1 MKNKNPRGLFDETFR
16 LEKLSIQGDP
26 LLLLKAKINWEI
38 FRSTL
43 ESIFAKEDK
52 GQGGREPYNYLM
64 MFKILVLQRYYNLSD
79 DQTEYQILDRLS
91 FMRFLELELSD
102 KVPDSKTIWL
112 FKETIAKSGKTKE
125 LFKMFEE
132 LLESKG
138 YIGKEGKIVDA
149 SFVEVPRQRNS
160 REENKQ
166 IKEGKV
172 PEEWQENPHKLSQK
186 DTDARWTKKNNETFY
201 GYKNH
206 VKVDTKSKL
215 INNYEVTPASEHD
228 SQALDAL
235 LKETENEGQSFYAD
249 SAYVGPEQETVIEKS
264 GMQNCVIEKGYKN
277 KPLTDEQKANNKEKS
292 KIRVRVEHVF
302 GFVENSMHGS
312 YIRCIGM
319 IRAEA
324 TIGLINLTYNLF
336 RYIQLQKI
344 GYKG

>member
-1 MKNKNPRGLFDETFR
+1 MRNKNPRGLFDETFR
-16 LEKLSIQGDP
+16 LEKLSKQRDP
-26 LLLLKAKINWEI
+26 LLLLKSKIDWEI
-38 FRSTL
+38 FRPTL
-43 ESIFAKEDK
+43 ESIFIKEDK

-64 MFKILVLQRYYNLSD
+64 MFKILILQRYYNLSD

-91 FMRFLELELSD
+91 FMRFLDLELSD

-112 FKETIAKSGKTKE
+112 FKETIAKSGKTEE
-125 LFKMFEE
+125 LFKTFEE

-172 PEEWQENPHKLSQK
+172 PEEWYANQHKLSQK
-186 DTDARWTKKNNETFY
+186 DIDARWTKKNNETFY

-206 VKVDTKSKL
+206 VKGDQKSKL
-215 INNYEVTPASEHD
+215 IEKYKVTDASVHDSTPAPDIMDEK
-228 SQALDAL
+228 DADQDMY
-235 LKETENEGQSFYAD
+235 GD
-249 SAYVGPEQETVIEKS
+249 SAYTGPTIEAAIIKNN
-264 GMQNCVIEKGYKN
+264 MKNCIHEKGYRN
-277 KPLTDEQKANNKEKS
+277 KPLTEEQKERNKKKS
-292 KIRVRVEHVF
+292 SFRVRIEHIF

-312 YIRCIGM
+312 YIRCIGL

-324 TIGLINLTYNLF
+324 TIGLMNLTYNIF
-336 RYIQLQKI
+336 RYIQLNKVPI
-344 GYKG
+344 KG

>member
-16 LEKLSIQGDP
+16 LEKLSKQGDP
-26 LLLLKAKINWEI
+26 LLLLKEKINWEI

-43 ESIFAKEDK
+43 ESIFVKEDK
-52 GQGGREPYNYLM
+52 GQGGRTPYDYLI
-64 MFKILVLQRYYNLSD
+64 MFKVLILQRYYNLSD

-112 FKETIAKSGKTKE
+112 FKETIAKSGKTEE
-125 LFKMFEE
+125 LFNTFEE

-149 SFVEVPRQRNS
+149 SFIEVPRQRNS

-172 PEEWQENPHKLSQK
+172 PEEWYANQHKLSQK
-186 DTDARWTKKNNETFY
+186 DVDARWTKKNDEKYY

-206 VKVDTKSKL
+206 VKGDQKSKL
-215 INNYEVTPASEHD
+215 IEKYKVTDASVHDSTPAPDIMDEK
-228 SQALDAL
+228 DA
-235 LKETENEGQSFYAD
+235 EQDMYGD
-249 SAYVGPEQETVIEKS
+249 SAYTGPTVESAIIKNK
-264 GMQNCVIEKGYKN
+264 MKNCIHEKGYRN
-277 KPLTDEQKANNKEKS
+277 KPLTEEQKERNKKKS
-292 KIRVRVEHVF
+292 SFRVRIEHIF
-302 GFVENSMHGS
+302 GFEKNSMHGS

-324 TIGLINLTYNLF
+324 TIGLMNLTYNIF
-336 RYIQLQKI
+336 RYIQLNKVPTR
-344 GYKG
+344 G